1 MTKSCYKTVVT
12 NRYYKVRQ
20 NLLLSVTGVK
30 KYDRR
35 LLQSVTGLTKRG
47 DYYKGRRTHL
57 FFYNKDTRLFIIIFF
72 MMYLRLKIFFLQ

>member
-12 NRYYKVRQ
+12 NRYYEVRQ

-30 KYDRR
+30 KYDKR

-47 DYYKGRRTHL
+47 DYYKRRRTHL
-57 FFYNKDTRLFIIIFF
+57 FFYNRDTRLFIIIFF

>member
-1 MTKSCYKTVVT
+1 MTKSCYKVVVT
-12 NRYYKVRQ
+12 NTYYKVRQ
-20 NLLLSVTGVK
+20 NLLLSVTVVK

-35 LLQSVTGLTKRG
+35 LLQSVTGLTKCG